1 MLDGE
6 NVFTER
12 NVSIVTEVYGVYS
25 YIHMCPD
32 IKPGMKADDL
42 MRILS
47 GNSICSDGL
56 KLLP

>member
-1 MLDGE
+1 
-6 NVFTER
+6 VF
-12 NVSIVTEVYGVYS
+12 S

-47 GNSICSDGL
+47 GNSICADGL
-56 KLLP
+56 KRLP